1 MLAKTSTIAGVALAT
16 LLFAARADAQ
26 SESESEAKP
35 PDAAGEGGAD
45 QLVLQKGRLV
55 INGFIEIDLS
65 TDRVFKPVS
74 ISPDAWYGITDD
86 ITAGLVHSSVGT
98 TGFIGGTGDS
108 LCLTG
113 TDNGC
118 SDLYPGV
125 GFVGRYRLK
134 VSGFAVAAEGG
145 LIVGHISDPTFL
157 GLKLG
162 GIGRW
167 HKNKLAVEVQPSL
180 YIGVTN
186 RDSTT
191 TGGVVFAGNSDV
203 LALPATALYQITPE
217 LTAAA
222 QTGFNIPLENTGD
235 FYSIPLSIG
244 GFYRLNGEVTVNMAF
259 SLPLLIAGSSGGLDA
274 RSLTLGGTY
283 AF

>member
-35 PDAAGEGGAD
+35 PDAAGEGGD

-55 INGFIEIDLS
+55 VNGFIEINLS
-65 TDRVFKPVS
+65 SGAAFKPVS

-86 ITAGLVHSSVGT
+86 ITAGLVHSAVGT
-98 TGFIGGTGDS
+98 TGFIGGAGTS

-118 SDLYPGV
+118 ADLYTNV
-125 GFVGRYRLK
+125 GFLGRYRIK
-134 VSGFAVAAEGG
+134 MSGFAVAAEGG
-145 LIVGHISDPTFL
+145 LIVNHIGDPL
-157 GLKLG
+157 LVGLKLG

-167 HKNKLAVEVQPSL
+167 HKDKLAIEAQPGL

-186 RDSTT
+186 RSTS
-191 TGGVVFAGNSDV
+191 TGGVDVTTNADV
-203 LALPATALYQITPE
+203 LALPATGLYAITPQ

-222 QTGFNIPLENTGD
+222 QTGLNLPLEDLGD
-235 FYSIPLSIG
+235 TYTIPLSIG
-244 GFYRLNGEVTVNMAF
+244 GFFKVNGDLTVSLAF
-259 SLPLLIAGSSGGLDA
+259 SLPRLIAASNGGIDA